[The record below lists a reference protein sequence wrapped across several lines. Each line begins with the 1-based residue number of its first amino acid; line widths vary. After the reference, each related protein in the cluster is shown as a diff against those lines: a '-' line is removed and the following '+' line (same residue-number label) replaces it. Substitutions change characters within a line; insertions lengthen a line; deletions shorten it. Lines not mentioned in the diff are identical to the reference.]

1 MNTKRTTSGTYGG
14 RCSDKHLLNSYM
26 VSGRGKE
33 RANSRLAYR
42 EGFKGRKKDFNDWES
57 GRVEKSS
64 AT

>member
-1 MNTKRTTSGTYGG
+1 
-14 RCSDKHLLNSYM
+14 M

-33 RANSRLAYR
+33 RANSHLAYR